1 MEKNIAVIWGDC
13 SSPEI
18 VKQTIRVLDKV
29 AEKYG
34 HTFHYTDA
42 AMGGEAI
49 DKYGDPLPQHELDK
63 CLAADSVLLGAV
75 GGPKWEGLPGEQRP
89 EKGLLRL
96 RASMGLYSNNR
107 PAKIWP
113 QLAPASPLKP
123 EIVAQGID
131 FIIVRELIGGV
142 YFGNHETH
150 TLENG
155 EKQAIDS
162 MPYSEHE
169 IERIGRI
176 GFETAQKRRK
186 KLCCV
191 DKANVLDTSRLWR
204 SVMHRLQAEYPD
216 VEYSEMFVDNCAMQI
231 VKNPA
236 QFDVIVTE
244 NMFGDILSDEASMI
258 TGSIGM
264 IPSSSLGDG
273 TRGLYEPIHGSAPDI
288 AGKDIVNPTACI
300 LSAAMMLR
308 RRAYFD
314 GRTDWLD
321 VTENSVRST
330 AWSNGLA
337 HSFTYREMQVA
348 YATLPSNHQE
358 KTQLLIQLLAQHPE
372 GIVLYD
378 RTQPHAVLL
387 TDYTNG
393 VFYCSDPAGNIS
405 SGRIPLTSS
414 SVSIAQASC
423 YWYVSA
429 DHNGAALQADDLRLE
444 GMRYPVN
451 VHTGS
456 GMALTG
462 TANSTSGS
470 TLEGVQVAILDE
482 NDKIVQSAQ
491 AQVGGTSFSL
501 KTLDD
506 QIHFGELPTG
516 CYTYMVIVT
525 ETSGENLCFASD
537 FTVSDAATSTAI
549 YWSVQDPDGTKLTD
563 QTITAT
569 AEETI
574 QSTLGWLSG
583 LFG

>member
-49 DKYGDPLPQHELDK
+49 DKYGDPLPRHELDK

-96 RASMGLYSNNR
+96 RAGMGLYSNNR

-123 EIVAQGID
+123 EIVAKGID

-162 MPYSEHE
+162 MPYAEHE

-191 DKANVLDTSRLWR
+191 DKANVLDSSRLWR
-204 SVMHRLQAEYPD
+204 KIVEEVAQDYPE
-216 VEYSEMFVDNCAMQI
+216 VTYEHMLVDNCAMQL
-231 VKNPA
+231 VKDPA
-236 QFDVIVTE
+236 QFDVILTE
-244 NMFGDILSDEASMI
+244 NMFGDILSDEASMV

-264 IPSSSLGDG
+264 LSSASLND
-273 TRGLYEPIHGSAPDI
+273 TKFGLYEPSHGSAPDI
-288 AGKDIVNPTACI
+288 AGKDLANPIATV

-308 RRAYFD
+308 YTFD
-314 GRTDWLD
+314 LDKEADAVEEAVRQILAEGYRTGDIMS
-321 VTENSVRST
+321 E
-330 AWSNGLA
+330 GC
-337 HSFTYREMQVA
+337 
-348 YATLPSNHQE
+348 TLVGCS
-358 KTQLLIQLLAQHPE
+358 KMGDLLAE
-372 GIVLYD
+372 
-378 RTQPHAVLL
+378 
-387 TDYTNG
+387 
-393 VFYCSDPAGNIS
+393 
-405 SGRIPLTSS
+405 RI
-414 SVSIAQASC
+414 
-423 YWYVSA
+423 
-429 DHNGAALQADDLRLE
+429 
-444 GMRYPVN
+444 
-451 VHTGS
+451 
-456 GMALTG
+456 
-462 TANSTSGS
+462 
-470 TLEGVQVAILDE
+470 
-482 NDKIVQSAQ
+482 
-491 AQVGGTSFSL
+491 
-501 KTLDD
+501 
-506 QIHFGELPTG
+506 
-516 CYTYMVIVT
+516 
-525 ETSGENLCFASD
+525 
-537 FTVSDAATSTAI
+537 
-549 YWSVQDPDGTKLTD
+549 
-563 QTITAT
+563 
-569 AEETI
+569 
-574 QSTLGWLSG
+574 
-583 LFG
+583 